1 MHWYLLQT
9 KSNGHKL
16 ANEHLSRQNFE
27 VFMPLMIKTSK
38 RGAKFINILKPL
50 FPSYLFLGTELN
62 EIPWKSINATRGVS
76 KAVTLDGRYRA
87 VTNEIIE
94 GIRCRCDQNGILK
107 PIDEI
112 QEGDRVKIE
121 RGPFTD
127 FICSVD
133 NIADNYRAWVLI
145 NILQQQTRAK
155 VSLNNLSKIY

>member
-16 ANEHLSRQNFE
+16 ANEHLSRQNFK

-38 RGAKFINILKPL
+38 RGAKFVNSLKPL

-62 EIPWKSINATRGVS
+62 DIPWKSINATRGVS
-76 KAVTLDGRYRA
+76 KAVTLDGRYHA
-87 VTNEIIE
+87 IADEIIE

-121 RGPFTD
+121 RGPFAE
-127 FICSVD
+127 FICTVD
-133 NIADNYRAWVLI
+133 QIKDEKRAWVLI
-145 NILQQQTRAK
+145 DILQQQTRAE
-155 VSLNNLSKIY
+155 VSLDDVSKIN